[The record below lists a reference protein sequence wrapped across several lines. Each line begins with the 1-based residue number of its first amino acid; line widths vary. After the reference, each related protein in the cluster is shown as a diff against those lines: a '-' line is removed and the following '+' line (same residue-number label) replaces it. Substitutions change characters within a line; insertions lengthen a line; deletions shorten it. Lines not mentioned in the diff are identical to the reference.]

1 MAQLGSKLSSA
12 SNSWVVT
19 TPYMSSRAKLRLFC
33 LPYAGGGGSIYRTW
47 QTSFPAAV
55 EICPIQLPGREM
67 RLKEPHIRNFR
78 LLLKELSRALIPFTD
93 EPYALFGHS
102 MGALLVYEL
111 ALDLVD
117 QGRLPPSYVFV
128 SGRQAPHISREILS
142 KSIHKMS
149 DGEIVSELSL
159 VSGSTFAVALQDTE
173 LAKLVLPTL
182 RADLEVCQSYSHL
195 PHPPIKVSM
204 AALGGA
210 SDPAVRPEDLQ
221 PWQET
226 VSGPFSLHIIDGNHL
241 FVVNA
246 ARQVQRIVR
255 DALLPL
261 V

>member
-1 MAQLGSKLSSA
+1 
-12 SNSWVVT
+12 
-19 TPYMSSRAKLRLFC
+19 
-33 LPYAGGGGSIYRTW
+33 
-47 QTSFPAAV
+47 
-55 EICPIQLPGREM
+55 M

-117 QGRLPPSYVFV
+117 QAKIPPRYVFV
-128 SGRQAPHISREILS
+128 SGRQAPRISREILS
-142 KSIHKMS
+142 KPIHKMS
-149 DGEIVSELSL
+149 DGEIVRELSP
-159 VSGSTFAVALQDTE
+159 VSGPTFAVALQDME

-182 RADLEVCQSYSHL
+182 RADLEVCQSYHHL
-195 PHPPIKVSM
+195 SHPPIQVSM

-210 SDPAVRPEDLQ
+210 SDPAVRLEDLQ

-226 VSGPFSLHIIDGNHL
+226 VSGPFSLHMIDGNHF

-246 ARQVQRIVR
+246 AGKVQRIVR